1 MYIYR
6 YLFIYLLSSMCP
18 SIAFF
23 KNLAYLTIE
32 ITVRYNTTVRII
44 YNNITTMT
52 TYSTA
57 TLASRIFKNIATLN
71 PKKDYEWLIPI

>member
-1 MYIYR
+1 
-6 YLFIYLLSSMCP
+6 MCP
-18 SIAFF
+18 PIAFF

-52 TYSTA
+52 TYSTV
-57 TLASRIFKNIATLN
+57 TLASRIVKNIATLN